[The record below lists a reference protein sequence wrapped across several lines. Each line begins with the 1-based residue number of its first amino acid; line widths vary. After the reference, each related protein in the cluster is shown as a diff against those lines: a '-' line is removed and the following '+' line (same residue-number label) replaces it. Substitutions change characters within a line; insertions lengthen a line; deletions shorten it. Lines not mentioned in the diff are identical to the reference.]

1 MPQRPFAVL
10 DIDGTLIR
18 WQLYHALADKL
29 VKLGAIEAKPYE
41 RVLDAR
47 LNWKSRRST
56 NSFSDYESAMIKLV
70 TKSLP
75 GMQYDI
81 FAKACTDVFSRYQD
95 QVYTYTR
102 DLIASLRQQNYLI
115 FALSGSPD
123 ELVSMV
129 ANHYGFDDYAGSL
142 YGVKDGC
149 LDGQVKLLL
158 RHAKPKELTR
168 LIKKHGAKLKGSI
181 AVGDTATDIDMLEMS
196 ERAIAFNPSKELF
209 DYASKAGWEVVVERK
224 NMVYLLNYQHGEYKL
239 ATTDNRQPLIP

>member
-1 MPQRPFAVL
+1 MPQRSFAVF

-41 RVLDAR
+41 KVLAAR

-56 NSFSDYESAMIKLV
+56 NSFTDYESAMIKLV
-70 TKSLP
+70 SKSIP
-75 GMQYDI
+75 GMHYDI
-81 FAKACTDVFSRYQD
+81 FAKACSDVFSRYQD
-95 QVYTYTR
+95 QVYTFTR
-102 DLIASLRQQNYLI
+102 DLISSLRQQNYLI
-115 FALSGSPD
+115 FALSGSPE

-129 ANHYGFDDYAGSL
+129 ANYYSFDDYAGSIYSVQNGYL
-142 YGVKDGC
+142 N
-149 LDGQVKLLL
+149 GQVKLLL
-158 RHAKPKELTR
+158 RSAKPRQLAN
-168 LIKKHGAKLKGSI
+168 LIKKHGATLKGSI

-196 ERAIAFNPSKELF
+196 ERAIAFNPSQELF

-239 ATTDNRQPLIP
+239 ASTDNRQTLIP